1 MSFAD
6 RRLAAAWAENALPE
20 VRALKSIDELN
31 DWIVTNNQKLGGA
44 HEMAPSAWDTLRRE
58 LHQRDRDLRA
68 TIRQGVG

>member
-1 MSFAD
+1 MSFTD

-44 HEMAPSAWDTLRRE
+44 HELAPSAWNALRNE
-58 LHQRDRDLRA
+58 LHQRDRDLRE
-68 TIRQGVG
+68 IVRQGVG